1 MTDVT
6 ELARAPFSAADLPDL
21 ARRDLGGAVVW
32 ANDEAFAARQ
42 NLITPGPSVFDPA
55 VFGPNGKVYDG
66 WETRR
71 RRDGDPDACDVAI
84 VRLATPAIVRGVVID
99 TAWFR
104 GNYPPTAAVD
114 GLFLPDG
121 DPVAAQD
128 WFPLV
133 ERSPLAGDTANS
145 FAAAEAGP
153 ATHVRLR
160 IFPDGGVARLRVHGE
175 AAPDPAVLTALGTVD
190 LAAMELG
197 GRVTDCSNRFY
208 GSAANLLLP
217 GPARSMGEGW
227 ETARRRGEGNDWVE
241 IALATEGMIHVAE
254 LDTSWFLHNAP
265 GAAQLSGHSGDG
277 AWRPLLPRTPLT
289 PDTRH
294 RFVLGDPKPVTH
306 VRLDAYPDGGMARLR
321 LHGRPTPDGL
331 AALASRRR

>member
-1 MTDVT
+1 MTDWT
-6 ELARAPFSAADLPDL
+6 DLPDL

-42 NLITPGPSVFDPA
+42 NLITPGPSVFDPTE
-55 VFGPNGKVYDG
+55 FGANGKIYDG

-71 RRDGDPDACDVAI
+71 RRDGGHGRPGPDACDVAI
-84 VRLATPAIVRGVVID
+84 VRLATPTVVRGIVVD

-114 GLFLPDG
+114 GLRLPDG
-121 DPVAAQD
+121 SDPVTAEG

-133 ERSPLAGDTANS
+133 ERSPLAGDTANA
-145 FAAAEAGP
+145 FDATAAGP
-153 ATHVRLR
+153 VTHVRLR

-175 AAPDPAVLTALGTVD
+175 AAPDPAVLTALGTFD
-190 LAAMELG
+190 LAALELG

-217 GPARSMGEGW
+217 GTARSMGEGW
-227 ETARRRGEGNDWVE
+227 ETARRRDDGNDWVE
-241 IALATEGMIHVAE
+241 IALATEGVLAVAE

-265 GAAQLSGHSGDG
+265 GAAQLSGHTGDG
-277 AWRPLLPRTPLT
+277 AWRPLLPRTPIT

-294 RFVLGDPKPVTH
+294 RFVLDGQEPVTH
-306 VRLDAYPDGGMARLR
+306 VRLDAFPDGGMARLR
-321 LHGRPTPDGL
+321 LHGRPTADGL
-331 AALASRRR
+331 KALASRWG